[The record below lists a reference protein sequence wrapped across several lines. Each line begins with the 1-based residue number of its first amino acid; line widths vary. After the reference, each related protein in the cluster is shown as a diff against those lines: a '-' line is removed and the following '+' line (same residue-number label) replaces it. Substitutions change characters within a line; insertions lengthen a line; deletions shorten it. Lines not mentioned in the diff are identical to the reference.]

1 MVSAKVRTRTAAAA
15 VAQRAAAQR
24 AMAASRARSR
34 SSSSPGARMPRV
46 KASAP
51 TTTESATWWRASAA
65 GSPQRTSAPGS
76 PRMRGAEFPETTRAR
91 RRARAV
97 TAAPATVQRTGTAA
111 GGRRESGVVMASSLL
126 CGGGVRYRRSTPCS
140 ESGLPVDGM
149 PRNAGATT
157 GRRRM
162 ACWGRMEAGPTAA
175 RRCRPEL
182 EGKEAHMAVVIVGCG
197 DVGTEAGL
205 RFAAAGHRVEGW
217 RRSPQVLPA
226 AIRPVVADLAGEL
239 PRFPA
244 DTEVV
249 VHAPAAGGRSVQAY
263 RSVYLD
269 GLAGVLRALERDRV
283 VPRRIVLVS
292 STAVYADT
300 EGTWIDETTPA
311 DPPTDTSVV
320 LREAE
325 ELLAARAP
333 QGVVLRL
340 AGIYGP
346 GRTRL
351 VDKARTGAAEPGGDR
366 FTNRIHRDDAAAA
379 IVHLA
384 TGVADPAPVYNGV
397 DREPAVLGE

>member
-1 MVSAKVRTRTAAAA
+1 
-15 VAQRAAAQR
+15 
-24 AMAASRARSR
+24 
-34 SSSSPGARMPRV
+34 
-46 KASAP
+46 
-51 TTTESATWWRASAA
+51 
-65 GSPQRTSAPGS
+65 
-76 PRMRGAEFPETTRAR
+76 
-91 RRARAV
+91 
-97 TAAPATVQRTGTAA
+97 
-111 GGRRESGVVMASSLL
+111 
-126 CGGGVRYRRSTPCS
+126 
-140 ESGLPVDGM
+140 
-149 PRNAGATT
+149 
-157 GRRRM
+157 
-162 ACWGRMEAGPTAA
+162 
-175 RRCRPEL
+175 
-182 EGKEAHMAVVIVGCG
+182 MAVVIVGCG

-397 DREPAVLGE
+397 DREPAVLGEVLDFLAGRLDVDRPPRDGAAVAPTGKRISGALLRSTGFTFAYPSYREGYAAVLAGEGIRHP